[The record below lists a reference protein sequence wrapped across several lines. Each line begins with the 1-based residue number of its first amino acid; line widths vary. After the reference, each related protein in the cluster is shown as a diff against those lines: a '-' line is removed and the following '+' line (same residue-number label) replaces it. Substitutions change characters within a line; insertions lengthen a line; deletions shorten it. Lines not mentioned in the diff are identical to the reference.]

1 MANVKFA
8 ILQKKIDGAIRDL
21 MVKTHVENIVC
32 ALDGGPEKLLS
43 TVLAEILTKTDA
55 LGNLAVK
62 DAVTYADL
70 AIELK
75 AQLDGKAESG
85 TSLAD
90 YGILD
95 AYTKTQIDAMLSGAF
110 TFKGAVDYKNQLPD
124 ENNKVGDVWQVRYSG
139 TSGTNVLDAEFAWDG
154 EKWIEL
160 GSMFSVDLSG
170 YVPST
175 RKVNNHALSDDVVL
189 TAADVGAVPTTR
201 TINNKSLSANVEL
214 TASDVGAVPTS
225 RTVNGHALSSNVT
238 LTAADVGAA
247 RILYG
252 AVPPGDLGEGDLF
265 IQIIN

>member
-1 MANVKFA
+1 MASVKFA

-21 MVKTHVENIVC
+21 MVKTHVENIVFSV
-32 ALDGGPEKLLS
+32 DGGPEKLLS

-75 AQLDGKAESG
+75 AALDSKAESG

-95 AYTKTQIDAMLSGAF
+95 AYTKTQIDTMLSGAF
-110 TFKGAVDYKNQLPD
+110 TFKGAKDYYNELPTTG
-124 ENNKVGDVWQVRYSG
+124 NSVGDVWQVRYSG
-139 TSGTNVLDAEFAWDG
+139 TSGTTLWDAEFAWDG
-154 EKWIEL
+154 EAWIEL
-160 GSMFSVDLSG
+160 GSIFNVDLSG
-170 YVPST
+170 YVQET
-175 RKVNNHALSDDVVL
+175 RKINGHSLSSDVVL
-189 TAADVGAVPTTR
+189 TAADVSAVPTTR
-201 TINNKSLSANVEL
+201 TINNKSLAANVEL
-214 TASDVGAVPTS
+214 TASDVGAVPTT
-225 RTVNGHALSSNVT
+225 RTINGHALSSNVT
-238 LTAADVGAA
+238 LSAADVGAA

-265 IQIIN
+265 IQIIG